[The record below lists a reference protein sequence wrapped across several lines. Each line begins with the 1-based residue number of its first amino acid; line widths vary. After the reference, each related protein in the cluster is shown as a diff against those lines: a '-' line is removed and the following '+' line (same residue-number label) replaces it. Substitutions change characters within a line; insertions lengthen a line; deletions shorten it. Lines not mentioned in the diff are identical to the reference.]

1 MEVDTE
7 LSFVVKGINE
17 SLAQLKAVLFLYC
30 VSYKI

>member
-17 SLAQLKAVLFLYC
+17 SLAQLKSCAIFVLCKL
-30 VSYKI
+30 

>member
-17 SLAQLKAVLFLYC
+17 SLAQLKSEVTPQ
-30 VSYKI
+30 S

>member
-17 SLAQLKAVLFLYC
+17 SLAQLKCTDPQKLDL
-30 VSYKI
+30 KI